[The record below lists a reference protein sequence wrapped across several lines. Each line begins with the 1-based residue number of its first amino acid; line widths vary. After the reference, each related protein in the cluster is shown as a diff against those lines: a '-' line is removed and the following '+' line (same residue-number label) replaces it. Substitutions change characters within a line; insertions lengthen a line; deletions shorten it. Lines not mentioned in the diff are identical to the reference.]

1 MREWREWLP
10 EAERALYERAGYT
23 GGDWIVGRAA
33 LLAIDVTR
41 AFTGSRPLP
50 LPEAQEEFPTSCGER
65 AWAALPAIG
74 RLLDAFRSAS
84 LPVVFTRADE
94 RAQAAMGRA
103 TKRSGPR
110 GGNDFVELVAPAAGE
125 YVCEKTRASAFFGT
139 PLDAYLRRERV
150 SSVVVCGGST
160 SGCVRASSVDAF
172 SAGYTVLVAEDAV
185 FDRARHPHLAS
196 LFDLA
201 AKYATVLPAAAIAE
215 QVA

>member
-1 MREWREWLP
+1 MTDWREFLP
-10 EAERALYERAGYT
+10 EDDRALYQRAGYS
-23 GGDWIVGRAA
+23 GGSWVAGRAA

-50 LPEAQEEFPTSCGER
+50 VAQAQEEFPTSCGER
-65 AWAALPAIG
+65 AWKALPAVR
-74 RLLDAFRSAS
+74 RLLDAFRAAA

-103 TKRSGPR
+103 TKRVGAPA
-110 GGNDFVELVAPAAGE
+110 GNDFVELVAPAAGE
-125 YVCEKTRASAFFGT
+125 YVCEKARASAFYGT

-172 SAGYTVLVAEDAV
+172 SAGFTVLVAEDAV
-185 FDRARHPHLAS
+185 FDRALYPHLAS
-196 LFDLA
+196 LVDLD
-201 AKYATVLPAAAIAE
+201 AKYATVLPAAMIAE